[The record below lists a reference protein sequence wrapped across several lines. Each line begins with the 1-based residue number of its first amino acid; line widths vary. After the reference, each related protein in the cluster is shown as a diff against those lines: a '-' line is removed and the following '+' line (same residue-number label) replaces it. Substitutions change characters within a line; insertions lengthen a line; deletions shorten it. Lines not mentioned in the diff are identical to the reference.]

1 MSDPLCLS
9 AANQALAQLR
19 AATPSGAILPE
30 QQIVPGLRF
39 VTDPEAGFEG
49 RYDSPRG
56 RLLEIEV
63 THRHEA
69 RWLGLHLDLG
79 LADLDGLGLIGL
91 GASIAAP
98 HAMAVRPCIRSGEES
113 GFRDA
118 FFDKTIA
125 ALPRP
130 LFHLDALLAEGRHP
144 DLPQSAPWRELVL
157 FLPTG
162 DFQMALHDLRV
173 FAA

>member
-1 MSDPLCLS
+1 MNKLLS
-9 AANQALAQLR
+9 LPPVGHILTQLR
-19 AATPSGAILPE
+19 DTTPSGEIVPE
-30 QQIVPGLRF
+30 QHVVPGLRF

-49 RYDSPRG
+49 RYDSPLG

-63 THRHEA
+63 THRREA

-91 GASIAAP
+91 GARIAAP
-98 HAMAVRPCIRSGEES
+98 HAMAVRPCIRSGEED

-125 ALPRP
+125 ALPRA
-130 LFHLDALLAEGRHP
+130 LFHLDALSTEGRHP
-144 DLPQSAPWRELVL
+144 DLPQTAPWRELVL

-162 DFQMALHDLRV
+162 DFRMALHDLRV
-173 FAA
+173 FVA